1 MEFRQYKTDLVR
13 EGLMPEDSQVVSTNN
28 KLVAISPEQGV
39 VYRVSKA
46 AGSNLGDDLT
56 TWGILIGY
64 LGMPPRRLP

>member
-39 VYRVSKA
+39 VYRVRKLLVLTS
-46 AGSNLGDDLT
+46 GTTPT